1 MYRNIHLITLMYIF
15 RHYITI
21 FIIYQGGIM
30 ATLKIIDRKDK
41 FLIEV
46 DGSKV
51 PYVTTYELTR
61 KPSGTVLLHLALAM
75 SEVEI
80 EVESDQITTTK

>member
-1 MYRNIHLITLMYIF
+1 
-15 RHYITI
+15 
-21 FIIYQGGIM
+21 M

-51 PYVTTYELTR
+51 PYVTTYELIR
-61 KPSGTVLLHLALAM
+61 KPCGSVLLNLALAM

-80 EVESDQITTTK
+80 EIESNSVTTNK

>member
-1 MYRNIHLITLMYIF
+1 
-15 RHYITI
+15 
-21 FIIYQGGIM
+21 M

-80 EVESDQITTTK
+80 EVESDQITTERRTIWLRFTIACMKLLSRSLHG

>member
-1 MYRNIHLITLMYIF
+1 
-15 RHYITI
+15 
-21 FIIYQGGIM
+21 M

-51 PYVTTYELTR
+51 PYVTTYELIR
-61 KPSGTVLLHLALAM
+61 KPCGFVLLNLALAM

-80 EVESDQITTTK
+80 EVESDKITTNT

>member
-1 MYRNIHLITLMYIF
+1 
-15 RHYITI
+15 
-21 FIIYQGGIM
+21 M

-51 PYVTTYELTR
+51 PYVTTYELIR
-61 KPSGTVLLHLALAM
+61 KPCGSVLLNLALAM

-80 EVESDQITTTK
+80 EVESDKITTNI

>member
-1 MYRNIHLITLMYIF
+1 
-15 RHYITI
+15 
-21 FIIYQGGIM
+21 M

-51 PYVTTYELTR
+51 PYVTTYELIR
-61 KPSGTVLLHLALAM
+61 KPCGSVLLNLALAM
-75 SEVEI
+75 TEVEI
-80 EVESDQITTTK
+80 EVESDNISTTKTA

>member
-1 MYRNIHLITLMYIF
+1 MSERHHITFFDEGEKVNDPFDEEQNTNRRLSE
-15 RHYITI
+15 
-21 FIIYQGGIM
+21 FILSLGGVKHKEYTM

-51 PYVTTYELTR
+51 W
-61 KPSGTVLLHLALAM
+61 
-75 SEVEI
+75 
-80 EVESDQITTTK
+80 

>member
-1 MYRNIHLITLMYIF
+1 
-15 RHYITI
+15 
-21 FIIYQGGIM
+21 M

-46 DGSKV
+46 DGSKA

-80 EVESDQITTTK
+80 EVESDQITTEKGDQHGSFNGKTVHRNA